1 MYFLHW
7 SVTAQ
12 VEIHTHTQRRCKCIY
27 YNEALNMALNSITLF
42 FLQLLLY
49 DINCALNYNCKVGD
63 QLRQE
68 QWSKIYATW

>member
-1 MYFLHW
+1 
-7 SVTAQ
+7 
-12 VEIHTHTQRRCKCIY
+12 
-27 YNEALNMALNSITLF
+27 MALNSITLF